1 MVRAAFRRWLCV
13 RRRVFCGCT
22 YPLLRSRPLRVPPL
36 RRVTLEKPQSN
47 QRALA
52 PDIRCLAVARH
63 PLAPVLLRGP
73 AAIGHP
79 WPGAANPAS
88 MPGCPL
94 RRTSTRPHEGAYTAT
109 APEAAY
115 RPACSRASFVWEV
128 PGRLAGRYRRN
139 AARTKL
145 APTEKQKQSGV
156 HPRFSPLIRPSVSSP
171 AALDLDP
178 PAPSA
183 G

>member
-1 MVRAAFRRWLCV
+1 MGGVNQKVMCWLAGRLRGQAHIESPVLLGTCGHWRSLWERACSRWLCV

-94 RRTSTRPHEGAYTAT
+94 RRTSTRPHEGARRSRSKAK
-109 APEAAY
+109 AR
-115 RPACSRASFVWEV
+115 RPT
-128 PGRLAGRYRRN
+128 GR
-139 AARTKL
+139 
-145 APTEKQKQSGV
+145 P
-156 HPRFSPLIRPSVSSP
+156 
-171 AALDLDP
+171 
-178 PAPSA
+178 
-183 G
+183 